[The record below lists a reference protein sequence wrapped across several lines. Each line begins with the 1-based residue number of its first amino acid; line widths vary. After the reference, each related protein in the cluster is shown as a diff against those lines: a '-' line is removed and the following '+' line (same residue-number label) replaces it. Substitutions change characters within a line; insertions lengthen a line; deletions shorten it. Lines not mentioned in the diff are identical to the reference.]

1 MVSFLAV
8 DSSFEM
14 RCHQQTSLP
23 VCGKR
28 AFGFELLTE
37 KEVHEHRCLTFPK
50 KEPFRKS
57 DEASE
62 EDISWQCKKKSQL
75 SGPVFYKILFVRVK
89 NTFLEM
95 TDAKNKVKTDVRET
109 TFEKMS
115 TVRHE
120 RRLQIS

>member
-8 DSSFEM
+8 DSSLKM

-37 KEVHEHRCLTFPK
+37 KEVHEHRYLTFPK

-62 EDISWQCKKKSQL
+62 EDPRSPL
-75 SGPVFYKILFVRVK
+75 H
-89 NTFLEM
+89 
-95 TDAKNKVKTDVRET
+95 
-109 TFEKMS
+109 
-115 TVRHE
+115 RHGSRLL
-120 RRLQIS
+120 RRRDEGKLGLLASAES